1 MERVVGGQSKIKNQ
15 KLMWLPSSS
24 RCTEYSHL
32 CSRHISNFRFLILS
46 FWNDS
51 IFYIFLGAFPHLVG
65 WMEAEGETGEG
76 ESGRDPRVGEGE
88 RPESGRRGE
97 WKKRMVGETGELLQ
111 ENLNLKSKI

>member
-65 WMEAEGETGEG
+65 WMEAEGETGEW
-76 ESGRDPRVGEGE
+76 E
-88 RPESGRRGE
+88 RPESGRG
-97 WKKRMVGETGELLQ
+97 GETREWEKGRVEEEDGGRDRRVVAGKSQ
-111 ENLNLKSKI
+111 SKI